1 MPPRPEAD
9 GQPSQRGT
17 HTPVASCAKYEP
29 AEFRPHPAQ
38 QRRTAKMRC
47 TMGDESNS
55 IRRMAPDGWEV
66 LESLP
71 EIEFR
76 RTGVEGW
83 EALRRQAIGMA

>member
-1 MPPRPEAD
+1 
-9 GQPSQRGT
+9 
-17 HTPVASCAKYEP
+17 
-29 AEFRPHPAQ
+29 
-38 QRRTAKMRC
+38 MRC

-55 IRRMAPDGWEV
+55 IRGMAPDGWEV

-83 EALRRQAIGMA
+83 EALRRQAIGMAWAREGSAPYLAERDCSASGWSVAVFADLMR